1 MTAKLLLGIL
11 ATLIVAPVFAQT
23 SHERR
28 PAFEVASIKLHSDA
42 RPGEGVAGF
51 QNIPGSPRMDMVG
64 VTFKMLMEYA
74 YAVKNFQ
81 IIGGPDWITTER
93 YDIQAKAE
101 DGSVPVST
109 RMRELNTPNPMAL
122 RTQSLLDDR
131 FQLRMHR
138 EIREFAVYELV
149 VARGG
154 SKLQLSADQGPP
166 ELGTLDRGSLFI
178 QRTPSGWTLQA
189 TAVPL
194 SSLITVLSNQ
204 IGRPIVDRSNV
215 KPGLYD
221 VSLQWAP
228 NRPPADGALANN
240 PGNRLSA
247 LDDPEGVPIIT
258 AVQEQLGLRL
268 VSGKGPVE
276 VVVIDAVEKPSAN

>member
-1 MTAKLLLGIL
+1 MTSKLLLGIL
-11 ATLIVAPVFAQT
+11 AILIVVPVFAQT
-23 SHERR
+23 SLGPR
-28 PAFEVASIKLHSDA
+28 PAFEVASIKLHLDA
-42 RPGEGVAGF
+42 RPGPGVAGF

-74 YAVKNFQ
+74 YAVRNFQ
-81 IIGGPDWITTER
+81 IIGGPDWITSER

-109 RMRELNTPNPMAL
+109 RMRDLNTPDPMAL
-122 RTQSLLDDR
+122 RIQSLLDDR

-138 EIREFAVYELV
+138 EIRELAVYELTE
-149 VARGG
+149 ARGG
-154 SKLQLSADQGPP
+154 SKLQSSPDQSPP
-166 ELGTLDRGSLFI
+166 EPGTQDRGSLSI

-189 TAVPL
+189 TVIPL
-194 SSLITVLSNQ
+194 SSLTTVLSNQ
-204 IGRPIVDRSNV
+204 IGRPIVDKSNL

-228 NRPPADGALANN
+228 NRPLAEGALADG

-247 LDDPEGVPIIT
+247 VDDAQGLPIFT

-268 VSGKGPVE
+268 IYAELEYRK
-276 VVVIDAVEKPSAN
+276 AA